1 VSPKT
6 NWQALALP
14 AMKNVAAIIL
24 AAGQS
29 RRMGAFKPLLP
40 FGKQTVIESCFN
52 YLTEGGAD
60 SVVVVLGHR
69 ADDIRRK
76 LGHLEISFAINPDP
90 TSEMTVSIAAGVRV
104 LPKSTR
110 AILIAPVD
118 YPAIPATVVSI
129 LIAEWSNGFRLV
141 KPTTAG
147 HGGHPVLVDATLR
160 DELLDLDPTI
170 GLRGLFD
177 GYQTEVKR
185 VEVTSPF
192 IARDIDT
199 WDDYRTLYSEIFG
212 KAAPDPDKEP
222 SNENTEG
229 LI

>member
-1 VSPKT
+1 
-6 NWQALALP
+6 
-14 AMKNVAAIIL
+14 MKNVAAIIL

-40 FGKQTVIESCFN
+40 FGKQTVIETCIN

-76 LGHLEISFAINPDP
+76 LGDLDVSFAINPDP
-90 TSEMTVSIAAGVRV
+90 TSDMTASIAAGVRV
-104 LPKSTR
+104 LPESTR
-110 AILIAPVD
+110 AIMIAPAD
-118 YPAIPATVVSI
+118 YPAIPAPVVAT
-129 LIAEWSNGFRLV
+129 LIAEWSSGFRLV

-147 HGGHPVLVDATLR
+147 HGGHPVLIDSTLR
-160 DELLDLDPTI
+160 DELQNLDPTI
-170 GLRGLFD
+170 GLKSLFAR
-177 GYQTEVKR
+177 YQTEVKR

-199 WDDYRTLYSEIFG
+199 WDDYLTLCSEIFG
-212 KAAPDPDKEP
+212 KAAPDPDKET

>member
-1 VSPKT
+1 
-6 NWQALALP
+6 
-14 AMKNVAAIIL
+14 MKNVAAIIL

-40 FGKQTVIESCFN
+40 FGKQTVIESCIK

-76 LGHLEISFAINPDP
+76 LVNLDVSFAINPDP
-90 TSEMTVSIAAGVRV
+90 TSEMTASIAAGVRV
-104 LPKSTR
+104 LPESTR
-110 AILIAPVD
+110 AIMIAPAD
-118 YPAIPATVVSI
+118 YPAIPAPVVAT

-147 HGGHPVLVDATLR
+147 HGGHPVLIDSTLR
-160 DELLDLDPTI
+160 DELQNLDPTI
-170 GLRGLFD
+170 GLKSLFAR
-177 GYQTEVKR
+177 YQTEVKR

-199 WDDYRTLYSEIFG
+199 WDDYLTLCSEIFG
-212 KAAPDPDKEP
+212 KAAPDPDKET

>member
-1 VSPKT
+1 
-6 NWQALALP
+6 
-14 AMKNVAAIIL
+14 MKNVAAIIL

-40 FGKQTVIESCFN
+40 FGKQTVIESCIK

-76 LGHLEISFAINPDP
+76 LVDLDVSFAINPDP
-90 TSEMTVSIAAGVRV
+90 TSDMTASIAAGVRV
-104 LPKSTR
+104 LPESTR
-110 AILIAPVD
+110 AIMIAPAD
-118 YPAIPATVVSI
+118 YPAIPAPVVAT

-147 HGGHPVLVDATLR
+147 HGGHPVLIDSTLR
-160 DELLDLDPTI
+160 DELQNLDPTI
-170 GLRGLFD
+170 GLKSLFAR
-177 GYQTEVKR
+177 YQTEVKR

-199 WDDYRTLYSEIFG
+199 WDDYLTLCSEIFG
-212 KAAPDPDKEP
+212 KAAPDPDKET

>member
-1 VSPKT
+1 
-6 NWQALALP
+6 
-14 AMKNVAAIIL
+14 MKDVAAILL

-40 FGKQTVIESCFN
+40 FGQQTVIESCIN

-60 SVVVVLGHR
+60 CVVVVLGHR
-69 ADDIRRK
+69 ANDIRK
-76 LGHLEISFAINPDP
+76 HLGDLDLSFAINPDP
-90 TSEMTVSIAAGVRV
+90 ASEMTVSIAAGVRV
-104 LPKSTR
+104 LPESTR

-118 YPAIPATVVSI
+118 YPAIPATVVST

-141 KPTTAG
+141 KPVTEG
-147 HGGHPVLVDATLR
+147 RGGHPVLVDSGLR
-160 DELLDLDPTI
+160 EELLDLDPTI
-170 GLRGLFD
+170 GLKGLFAQ
-177 GYQTEVKR
+177 YQTEVKR

-199 WDDYRTLYSEIFG
+199 WDDYLSLYSEIFG
-212 KAAPDPDKEP
+212 KSAPETNKDN
-222 SNENTEG
+222 SNENRKG

>member
-1 VSPKT
+1 
-6 NWQALALP
+6 
-14 AMKNVAAIIL
+14 MKNVAAIIL

-40 FGKQTVIESCFN
+40 FGKQTVIESCIK

-76 LGHLEISFAINPDP
+76 LVDLDVSFAINPDP
-90 TSEMTVSIAAGVRV
+90 TSDMTASIAAGVRV
-104 LPKSTR
+104 LPESTR
-110 AILIAPVD
+110 AIMIAPAD
-118 YPAIPATVVSI
+118 YPAIPAPVVAT
-129 LIAEWSNGFRLV
+129 LIAEWSSGFRLV

-147 HGGHPVLVDATLR
+147 HGGHPVLIDSTLR
-160 DELLDLDPTI
+160 DELQNLDPTI
-170 GLRGLFD
+170 GLKSLFAR
-177 GYQTEVKR
+177 YQTEVKR

-199 WDDYRTLYSEIFG
+199 WDDYLTLCSEIFG
-212 KAAPDPDKEP
+212 KAAPDPDKET

>member
-1 VSPKT
+1 LHQVS
-6 NWQALALP
+6 
-14 AMKNVAAIIL
+14 
-24 AAGQS
+24 
-29 RRMGAFKPLLP
+29 
-40 FGKQTVIESCFN
+40 
-52 YLTEGGAD
+52 TEGGAD

-76 LGHLEISFAINPDP
+76 LGDLDVSFAINPDP
-90 TSEMTVSIAAGVRV
+90 TSDMTASIAAGVRV
-104 LPKSTR
+104 LPESTR
-110 AILIAPVD
+110 AIMIAPAD
-118 YPAIPATVVSI
+118 YPAIPAPVVAT

-147 HGGHPVLVDATLR
+147 HGGHPVLIDSTLR
-160 DELLDLDPTI
+160 DELQNLDPTI
-170 GLRGLFD
+170 GLKSLFAR
-177 GYQTEVKR
+177 YQTEVKR

-199 WDDYRTLYSEIFG
+199 WDDYLTLCSEIFG
-212 KAAPDPDKEP
+212 KAAPDPDKET

>member
-1 VSPKT
+1 
-6 NWQALALP
+6 
-14 AMKNVAAIIL
+14 MKNVAAIIL

-40 FGKQTVIESCFN
+40 FGKQTVIESCIK

-76 LGHLEISFAINPDP
+76 LGDLDVSFAINPDP
-90 TSEMTVSIAAGVRV
+90 TSDMTASIAAGVRV
-104 LPKSTR
+104 LPESTR
-110 AILIAPVD
+110 AIMIAPAD
-118 YPAIPATVVSI
+118 YPAIPAPVVAT
-129 LIAEWSNGFRLV
+129 LIAEWSSGFRLV

-147 HGGHPVLVDATLR
+147 HGGHPVLIDSTLR
-160 DELLDLDPTI
+160 DELQNLDPTI
-170 GLRGLFD
+170 GLKSLFAR
-177 GYQTEVKR
+177 YQTEVKR

-199 WDDYRTLYSEIFG
+199 WDDYLTLCSEIFG
-212 KAAPDPDKEP
+212 KAAPDPDKET

>member
-1 VSPKT
+1 VKD
-6 NWQALALP
+6 
-14 AMKNVAAIIL
+14 VDAIIL
-24 AAGQS
+24 AAGHS

-40 FGKQTVIESCFN
+40 FGSQTVIESCIH

-60 SVVVVLGHR
+60 SVVVVLGYR

-76 LGHLEISFAINPDP
+76 LGHLKISFAINPDP
-90 TSEMTVSIAAGVRV
+90 ASEMTASIAAGVRV
-104 LPKSTR
+104 LPESTR

-118 YPAIPATVVSI
+118 YPAISANVVST
-129 LIAEWSNGFRLV
+129 LIAEWSKGFRLV

-170 GLRGLFD
+170 GLKGLFAR
-177 GYQTEVKR
+177 YLTEVKR
-185 VEVTSPF
+185 VEVTSRF

-199 WDDYRTLYSEIFG
+199 WDDYVTLYSEIFG
-212 KAAPDPDKEP
+212 KTAPDPDKET
-222 SNENTEG
+222 SNENMEG
-229 LI
+229 HI